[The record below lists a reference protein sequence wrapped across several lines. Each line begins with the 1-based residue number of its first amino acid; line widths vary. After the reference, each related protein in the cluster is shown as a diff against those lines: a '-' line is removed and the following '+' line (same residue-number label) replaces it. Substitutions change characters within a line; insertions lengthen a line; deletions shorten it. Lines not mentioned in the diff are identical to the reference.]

1 MIQRQA
7 DKVAICIMTIII
19 VLAGC
24 AASGD
29 KKVELPESVSI
40 ESIELQ
46 FMDDSGTSSGAVSI
60 DNEEKDAIIELIQT
74 TCKYRSESV
83 YDNPQET
90 PYISVNIHAK
100 TEEENRVLYVY
111 KKGNGYYVEQPY
123 IGIWTTDE
131 ELYNRINSHAEGR
144 KAGFTTE
151 DITDNNI
158 SEVSSIMENAGLS
171 NADVFKKWVGE
182 STAGRSEESGANGFT
197 DADCRMTV
205 MLLAGESIG
214 YESVDD
220 NYDGTYLMFDTDAI
234 ENNEAY
240 RVLLD
245 KEKLFTTMF
254 GEVPYSKDGFADA
267 LPENWRKHGIVF
279 NNDKCSIISIVF
291 KSLEKEEAF
300 VGHTGILID
309 TRDIEGAEANY
320 LFIEKLAFG
329 EPFKVTKLNDKEELI
344 PLFSQRADYTVEK
357 DEPAPMVYEN
367 DKILGELKR
376 PKEAGD

>member
-1 MIQRQA
+1 
-7 DKVAICIMTIII
+7 MTIII

-60 DNEEKDAIIELIQT
+60 DNEEKNAIIELIQT

-158 SEVSSIMENAGLS
+158 PEVSSIMENAGLS
-171 NADVFKKWVGE
+171 NIDVFKKWVGE
-182 STAGRSEESGANGFT
+182 STAGNSEESGANGFT

-214 YESVDD
+214 YESVND

-240 RVLLD
+240 SILLD

-254 GEVPYSKDGFADA
+254 GEVQYSQDGFADA
-267 LPENWRKHGIVF
+267 LPENWKKHGIVF
-279 NNDKCSIISIVF
+279 NNDRCSIISIVF
-291 KSLEKEEAF
+291 KTLEKEEIF

-309 TRDIEGAEANY
+309 TMDVEETDAKY

-329 EPFKVTKLNDKEELI
+329 DPFKVTKLNDKVDLI
-344 PLFSQRADYTVEK
+344 SLFSERADYTVEK
-357 DEPAPMVYEN
+357 DEPAPIVYEN
-367 DKILGELKR
+367 EKIIGELKR
-376 PKEAGD
+376 PEEAED

>member
-182 STAGRSEESGANGFT
+182 STAGRSEESGAK
-197 DADCRMTV
+197 TV

-320 LFIEKLAFG
+320 LFIEKLAFR

>member
-1 MIQRQA
+1 
-7 DKVAICIMTIII
+7 
-19 VLAGC
+19 
-24 AASGD
+24 
-29 KKVELPESVSI
+29 
-40 ESIELQ
+40 
-46 FMDDSGTSSGAVSI
+46 
-60 DNEEKDAIIELIQT
+60 
-74 TCKYRSESV
+74 
-83 YDNPQET
+83 
-90 PYISVNIHAK
+90 
-100 TEEENRVLYVY
+100 
-111 KKGNGYYVEQPY
+111 
-123 IGIWTTDE
+123 
-131 ELYNRINSHAEGR
+131 
-144 KAGFTTE
+144 
-151 DITDNNI
+151 
-158 SEVSSIMENAGLS
+158 
-171 NADVFKKWVGE
+171 
-182 STAGRSEESGANGFT
+182 
-197 DADCRMTV
+197 MTV

-220 NYDGTYLMFDTDAI
+220 NYDGTYLMFDTDEI

>member
-19 VLAGC
+19 VLVGC

-60 DNEEKDAIIELIQT
+60 DNEEKNAIIELIQT

-182 STAGRSEESGANGFT
+182 STAGNSEESGANGFT

-234 ENNEAY
+234 ENNEAFGM
-240 RVLLD
+240 LL
-245 KEKLFTTMF
+245 L
-254 GEVPYSKDGFADA
+254 
-267 LPENWRKHGIVF
+267 L
-279 NNDKCSIISIVF
+279 
-291 KSLEKEEAF
+291 L
-300 VGHTGILID
+300 
-309 TRDIEGAEANY
+309 
-320 LFIEKLAFG
+320 
-329 EPFKVTKLNDKEELI
+329 
-344 PLFSQRADYTVEK
+344 
-357 DEPAPMVYEN
+357 
-367 DKILGELKR
+367 
-376 PKEAGD
+376 

>member
-1 MIQRQA
+1 MIKRQA
-7 DKVAICIMTIII
+7 NKVAICIVTIII

-29 KKVELPESVSI
+29 RKVELPESVSI
-40 ESIELQ
+40 ESIDLQ
-46 FMDDSGTSSGAVSI
+46 FMDDAGTSSGAVRI

-74 TCKYRSESV
+74 TCKYQSESV
-83 YDNPQET
+83 YDNPQEAS
-90 PYISVNIHAK
+90 YISVNIHTK
-100 TEEENRVLYVY
+100 TEEESRALYVY

-123 IGIWTTDE
+123 IGIWTTNE
-131 ELYNRINSHAEGR
+131 ELYNIINSHAERR

-151 DITDNNI
+151 DIMDNNI
-158 SEVSSIMENAGLS
+158 SEVGNIMENAGLS
-171 NADVFKKWVGE
+171 NVDVFKKWVGE
-182 STAGRSEESGANGFT
+182 SSAGSSEESGANGFT

-205 MLLAGESIG
+205 MLIAGDFIS
-214 YESVDD
+214 YESVND
-220 NYDGTYLMFDTDAI
+220 NYDGTYLMFDIDAI

-245 KEKLFTTMF
+245 KEKLFITMF

-267 LPENWRKHGIVF
+267 LPENWKQHGIVF
-279 NNDKCSIISIVF
+279 NNDRCSVISIVF
-291 KSLEKEEAF
+291 KTLEKEEAF

-309 TRDIEGAEANY
+309 TRDIEGADADY

-329 EPFKVTKLNDKEELI
+329 DPFKATKLNNKEDLI
-344 PLFSQRADYTVEK
+344 TLFSERADYTVEK
-357 DEPAPMVYEN
+357 DEPVPMVYEN

-376 PKEAGD
+376 PT